1 MRLTT
6 YPPVH
11 EGQNLGDLL
20 KFEADNLYSRDQV
33 TVAADQVLK
42 LGHVVGRL
50 TATGEIAALDP
61 TATDGREIAA
71 GVAIVPITTTTTD
84 PSPDGLIVAR
94 HATVADHA
102 LVWPIRTT
110 PEQRAAATAQLRAIG
125 VLVRRGV

>member
-33 TVAADQVLK
+33 TVAADQVLQ
-42 LGHVVGRL
+42 LGQVIGRI
-50 TATGEIAALDP
+50 TATGEVAALDP
-61 TATDGREIAA
+61 AATDGREVAA
-71 GVAIVPITTTTTD
+71 GVSIVSITTTTD
-84 PSPDGLIVAR
+84 SSPDGLIVAR

-102 LVWPIRTT
+102 LVWPVRAT
-110 PEQRAAATAQLRAIG
+110 PEQRAAGTAQLNALGILMRHG
-125 VLVRRGV
+125 V

>member
-11 EGQNLGDLL
+11 EGMNLGDLL

-33 TVAADQVLK
+33 IVAAGQVLA
-42 LGHVVGRL
+42 LGQVVGRI
-50 TATGEIAALDP
+50 TATGEVAAVDP
-61 TATDGREIAA
+61 TATDGREVAA
-71 GVAIVPITTTTTD
+71 GVAVVPITTAAE

-102 LVWPIRTT
+102 LVWPRAVT

-125 VLVRRGV
+125 VLVRPGV

>member
-42 LGHVVGRL
+42 LGQVIGRI
-50 TATGEIAALDP
+50 TATGEVAALDP
-61 TATDGREIAA
+61 AATDGREVAA
-71 GVAIVPITTTTTD
+71 GVAIVPITTATD

-94 HATVADHA
+94 HAAVADHA
-102 LVWPIRTT
+102 LVWPIRVT
-110 PEQRAAATAQLRAIG
+110 PEQRAAATAQLRGIG

>member
-42 LGHVVGRL
+42 FGHVVGRIS
-50 TATGEIAALDP
+50 ATGEIAALDP
-61 TATDGREIAA
+61 LATGGREVAI
-71 GVAIVPITTTTTD
+71 GVAIVSITTTTD

-102 LVWPIRTT
+102 LVLPIRAT
-110 PEQRAAATAQLRAIG
+110 PEQRAAATAQLRGIG
-125 VLVRRGV
+125 VLVRCGV

>member
-6 YPPVH
+6 YTPVH

-50 TATGEIAALDP
+50 TATGEITALDP
-61 TATDGREIAA
+61 TATDGREVAA
-71 GVAIVPITTTTTD
+71 GVAIVPITTTTD

-102 LVWPIRTT
+102 LVWPIRAN
-110 PEQRAAATAQLRAIG
+110 PEQRAAAIAQLCGIG

>member
-42 LGHVVGRL
+42 LGHVVGRIS
-50 TATGEIAALDP
+50 ATGEIAALDP
-61 TATDGREIAA
+61 LATDGREIAA
-71 GVAIVPITTTTTD
+71 GVAILPITTTTD

-94 HATVADHA
+94 LATVADHA
-102 LVWPIRTT
+102 LVWPIRAT
-110 PEQRAAATAQLRAIG
+110 PEQRAAATSQLRAIG

>member
-1 MRLTT
+1 M
-6 YPPVH
+6 
-11 EGQNLGDLL
+11 GDLL

-61 TATDGREIAA
+61 LATDGREIAA
-71 GVAIVPITTTTTD
+71 GVAIVPITTTTD

-94 HATVADHA
+94 LATVADHA
-102 LVWPIRTT
+102 LVWPIRAT
-110 PEQRAAATAQLRAIG
+110 PEQRAAATAQLRGIG

>member
-42 LGHVVGRL
+42 LGHVIGRI
-50 TATGEIAALDP
+50 TATGDVAALDP
-61 TATDGREIAA
+61 AATDGREIAA
-71 GVAIVPITTTTTD
+71 GVSIVSITTTTD

-94 HATVADHA
+94 HATIADHA
-102 LVWPIRTT
+102 LIWPIRVT
-110 PEQRAAATAQLRAIG
+110 PEQRAAGTAQLNALG
-125 VLVRRGV
+125 VLVRHGV

>member
-33 TVAADQVLK
+33 TVAAEQVLK

-61 TATDGREIAA
+61 AATDGREVAA
-71 GVAIVPITTTTTD
+71 GVAIVPITTTTD

-102 LVWPIRTT
+102 LVWPIRST
-110 PEQRAAATAQLRAIG
+110 PEQRAAAIAQLRGIG
-125 VLVRRGV
+125 ILLRRGV

>member
-61 TATDGREIAA
+61 AATDGREVAA
-71 GVAIVPITTTTTD
+71 GVAIVPITTTTD

-102 LVWPIRTT
+102 LVWPVRVT
-110 PEQRAAATAQLRAIG
+110 PEQRAAAIAQLRGIG
-125 VLVRRGV
+125 ILLRRGV

>member
-6 YPPVH
+6 YPPIH

-42 LGHVVGRL
+42 LGHVVGRI

-61 TATDGREIAA
+61 AATDGREVAI
-71 GVAIVPITTTTTD
+71 GVAIVPITTTTD
-84 PSPDGLIVAR
+84 LSPDGLIIAR

-102 LVWPIRTT
+102 LVWPIRVT
-110 PEQRAAATAQLRAIG
+110 PEQRAAAAAQLRTIG
-125 VLVRRGV
+125 VLVRRGA

>member
-20 KFEADNLYSRDQV
+20 KFEADNLYSRDAV

-42 LGHVVGRL
+42 LGHVVGRIS
-50 TATGEIAALDP
+50 ATGEIAALDP
-61 TATDGREIAA
+61 AAADGREVAA
-71 GVAIVPITTTTTD
+71 GVAIVPITTTTE

-102 LVWPIRTT
+102 LVWPIRAT
-110 PEQRAAATAQLRAIG
+110 PEQRAAATAQLRGIG